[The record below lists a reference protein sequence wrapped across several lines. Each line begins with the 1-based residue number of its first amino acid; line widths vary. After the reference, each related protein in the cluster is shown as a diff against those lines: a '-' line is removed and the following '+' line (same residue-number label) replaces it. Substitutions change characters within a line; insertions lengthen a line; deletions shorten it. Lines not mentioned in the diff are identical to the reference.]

1 MKKRLTFLLLAF
13 WCALSGAFAQDAY
26 FEKIDDLS
34 VQRGGQVTLSICLT
48 NSIDIYG
55 WDMKITLPDGFSLV
69 NGTSASKYEMPRNDN
84 SDQNVLTVQS
94 LAGSNSFLFTHYTGL
109 ENHYLGNSGE
119 IIKIPLS
126 VSGDV
131 KLGDYK
137 ILLSSIDFTDVD
149 ASMTYQDDMEVT
161 INVYDI
167 FKVSANTSDEK
178 KGTVTITESGEVKS
192 GSELI
197 ATAKPVSGY
206 SFVNWV
212 DENESEVSKDNPY
225 SFTLVAPISLTANFK
240 ANQYDV
246 IFNDG
251 VEEVQKQ
258 TLDFATEITAPADPT
273 KEGYTFLGWFSGEI
287 KFEKGATVPVD
298 GITYTA
304 QWQINQYTIT
314 FDTDGGSEINPVTQN
329 YNSAVAAP
337 ADPTKTG
344 YTFMGWEPAIP
355 ETVPAENLTVKAQW
369 QINQYTITFDTDG
382 GSEIAPIT
390 QDYNTEVK
398 APADPTK
405 TGYSFKGWEPVVPTT
420 IPAENLTVTA
430 QWQINQYTITFN
442 TDGGSEIAPITQ
454 DYNTTVNAPADPTKT
469 GYTFTGWDKEIP
481 TTIPAEDVT
490 ITAQWQINQYT
501 LTFNTNGG
509 SEIAPVTQDYGTAVT
524 VADPVREGYTF
535 KGWEP
540 ALPET
545 VPAENVTYIAQ
556 WQINQYTITFDTD
569 GGVAMEPAKFDYH
582 ANVTVADP
590 VREGYTFTGWNP
602 ALPEVMPA
610 ENLETKATWT
620 INSYKVTFVSE
631 GVTIKEEKLE
641 YGTEVDLTYTPAER
655 EDYRFV
661 GWDASELNDGKVP
674 AKDVTITAQ
683 WKRNECTITF
693 DSNGGSDVESQTL
706 DCGVAI
712 TVPENPVREGYTFIG
727 WEPAIPEVMPEEDVT
742 VVAQWQV
749 NQYTITFNSNGG
761 SEVEAMSVDYGSAI
775 NAPEATR
782 EGYTFVGW
790 DPELPATMPATD
802 LTVTAQWQVNQ
813 YTITFIAEG
822 KILKQTVQDYNTEI
836 VAPADPTKTGYTFA
850 GWSPKFEKGATVP
863 AEDVTYTAQW
873 NVNTYFIYFNTD
885 GGSAIDPIM
894 QTYGSEIT
902 APEDPVKEGYTF
914 AGWDKEIPETMPAN
928 NMTIKAQW
936 TINQYTITYY
946 VDDVEVYAE
955 TVDFGT
961 ALTPYDY
968 QAESGRVFDGWLE
981 EIPATMPAS
990 DLAIHGTTSV
1000 VTAISK
1006 LVAEAGGKVDVYSL
1020 SGVLVA
1026 KDADMQK
1033 IGQLANGLYVI
1044 RGQKVVLKK

>member
-1 MKKRLTFLLLAF
+1 MKKIVLLFVAVL
-13 WCALSGAFAQDAY
+13 CSLFA
-26 FEKIDDLS
+26 S
-34 VQRGGQVTLSICLT
+34 VKAQTVS
-48 NSIDIYG
+48 YG
-55 WDMKITLPDGFSLV
+55 FP
-69 NGTSASKYEMPRNDN
+69 E
-84 SDQNVLTVQS
+84 
-94 LAGSNSFLFTHYTGL
+94 
-109 ENHYLGNSGE
+109 
-119 IIKIPLS
+119 S
-126 VSGDV
+126 VSGRPGEV
-131 KLGDYK
+131 
-137 ILLSSIDFTDVD
+137 VP
-149 ASMTYQDDMEVT
+149 VT
-161 INVYDI
+161 ISMNNTLNISGWSLEVLLPEGVSFAKKSASSFKYEAFRAEEFAI
-167 FKVSANTSDEK
+167 KKVSATARERGYQISAALDDGVFFE
-178 KGTVTITESGEVKS
+178 
-192 GSELI
+192 GSEGPIVTFYLEVASDAALRTAELKFI
-197 ATAKPVSGY
+197 NMSIASEGNKSHRPADHTIPFKIYDLYSISAVSADETMGSVTLTNGGEAVENGTEVTAQATAVAGY
-206 SFVNWV
+206 SFVNWTSGETV
-212 DENESEVSKDNPY
+212 VSTENPY
-225 SFTLVAPISLTANFK
+225 KFSAAANTNLTANFK
-240 ANQYDV
+240 ANNYDV
-246 IFNDG
+246 TFDVDG
-251 VEEVQKQ
+251 QK
-258 TLDFATEITAPADPT
+258 TTSSLAFGSVIATPQSPVKT
-273 KEGYTFLGWFSGEI
+273 GYTFTGWEPA
-287 KFEKGATVPVD
+287 FEEGATVPVD

-314 FDTDGGSEINPVTQN
+314 FDTDGGSEIASVTQD
-329 YNSAVAAP
+329 YNSAVTAP
-337 ADPTKTG
+337 ANPTKTG

-390 QDYNTEVK
+390 QDYNIEVK

-405 TGYSFKGWEPVVPTT
+405 TGYTFKGWEPAVPTT
-420 IPAENLTVTA
+420 IPAENLTVKA

-442 TDGGSEIAPITQ
+442 TDGGSEVAPITQ
-454 DYNTTVNAPADPTKT
+454 DYNTAVTAPADPAKT

-501 LTFNTNGG
+501 LTFNTDGG

-610 ENLETKATWT
+610 NNIETQATWT
-620 INSYKVTFVSE
+620 INSYKVSFVSE
-631 GVTIKEEKLE
+631 GVTIKEENLE
-641 YGTEVDLTYTPAER
+641 YGTEVDLTYTPDER

-727 WEPAIPEVMPEEDVT
+727 WEPAIPEVMPEEDIT

-749 NQYTITFNSNGG
+749 NQYTITFDSNEGA
-761 SEVEAMSVDYGSAI
+761 EVESITLDYGSAI
-775 NAPEATR
+775 TAPVPVR

-790 DPELPATMPATD
+790 DPELPATMPAND
-802 LTVTAQWQVNQ
+802 LNVTAQWQINQ

-836 VAPADPTKTGYTFA
+836 VAPANPTKTGYTFA

-885 GGSAIDPIM
+885 GGSSVDPIM